1 MSAAGVFDSVQWF
14 FDCGHGWL
22 RVPLM
27 SCEGLDISIY
37 SYIDRGAGFLYL
49 EEDCDAGVW
58 LDAHG
63 VQGSAFPGEHA
74 EGNADSFVRSLPRVP
89 ETFGAVV
96 RR

>member
-1 MSAAGVFDSVQWF
+1 MSAAGVFGSVQWF

-22 RVPLM
+22 RVPLV

-37 SYIDRGAGFLYL
+37 SYLDRAGGWLFL
-49 EEDCDAGVW
+49 EEDVDAGVW

-63 VQGSAFPGEHA
+63 VRGSAFPGEYA
-74 EGNADSFVRSLPRVP
+74 EGSSDSFVRSLPRVP
-89 ETFGAVV
+89 EGFGVVV

>member
-22 RVPLM
+22 RVPLV
-27 SCEGLDISIY
+27 SCEGLDISTY
-37 SYIDRGAGFLYL
+37 SYIDRAGGWLFL
-49 EEDCDAGVW
+49 EEDVDAGVW

-63 VQGSAFPGEHA
+63 VQGSAFPGEYDD
-74 EGNADSFVRSLPRVP
+74 GDSFVRSLPRVP
-89 ETFGAVV
+89 EVFGVVV